1 MSPMKTIALILIDT
15 RHGRLGHAAS
25 LDHELAGTTVLQH
38 TLDRAA
44 AVKGV
49 DAVVLAVRGEAG
61 DTGDASADPCAGL
74 PCTAPVDTPCLRTSW
89 SLSAGEQAQHD
100 AIAAARKWS
109 LTAWRGGIAGM
120 TAYDEL
126 LPAGPIARLMAEHG
140 ADAAVVVRGD
150 WCCFDPA
157 LADEQLA
164 VFRSAPESFRLVFT
178 QAPPGLGALVV
189 DRKVAQDL
197 DQHRTTVARLL
208 CYNPDKPALDPIS
221 RDVCVA
227 VPASVRDRHRR
238 FIFDTPRAAQ
248 HLGAI
253 ADRLGGSFASA
264 GAAALAGAS
273 LALDTE
279 HPERQFDRLPQQWT
293 IELTPR
299 RKAGGPI
306 VPQHHLD
313 LPRPAMAPGLAR
325 DLVQQLGAVGDA
337 SVLLGGLGDALLH
350 DEWLSIAEAARHA
363 GVLGVGV
370 ETDLLSGDGT
380 IDRLRSA
387 PLDVLSVRINAD
399 TAAVYE
405 QLMGLD
411 GYKTVLDHLQS
422 LYSGGGR
429 FDRTQAPATTEND
442 GGGVG
447 WIVPRLVKV
456 ADNLKDMETF
466 FERWTRIMGW
476 AVIDRFETGEGLIP
490 DQSPVPMRV
499 PRPPGYTPPRH
510 RHKRRLTV
518 LSDGT
523 VTLCGQDWL
532 GRAPLGNAAEEPL
545 ETIWQR
551 SVERTARWLDT
562 PETDR
567 PICPDCHDWLAVQHA
582 CLAGTSA

>member
-1 MSPMKTIALILIDT
+1 MKTIALILIDT
-15 RHGRLGHAAS
+15 HCGRLGHAAS
-25 LDHELAGTTVLQH
+25 IGDTLAGETVLQH
-38 TLDRAA
+38 TVNRAA
-44 AVKGV
+44 AIQGI
-49 DAVVLAVRGEAG
+49 DAVVLATHAQHGG
-61 DTGDASADPCAGL
+61 PICDPADPCAGL
-74 PCTAPVDTPCLRTSW
+74 PCSPPQGVDCRRSSW
-89 SLSAGEQAQHD
+89 SLTESENAQHE

-126 LPAGPIARLMAEHG
+126 LPAGPIARLLAKHQ

-157 LADEQLA
+157 IADEQLA
-164 VFRSAPESFRLVFT
+164 VYRSAPESYRLVFT
-178 QAPPGLGALVV
+178 QAPPGLSALVV
-189 DRKVAQDL
+189 DRSVAEDL
-197 DQHRTTVARLL
+197 ATHRTTVARLL

-238 FIFDTPRAAQ
+238 FIHDTPRAAH
-248 HLGAI
+248 HLREI
-253 ADRLGGSFASA
+253 ADRLGSPFALA
-264 GAAALAGAS
+264 DAAAITEAS
-273 LALDTE
+273 RTLDTE
-279 HPERQFDRLPQQWT
+279 HPERQLDRLPQQWT
-293 IELTPR
+293 LELTPQR
-299 RKAGGPI
+299 QAVGPI

-313 LPRPAMAPGLAR
+313 LPRSAMDPVLAC
-325 DLVQQLGAVGDA
+325 DLMQQLGAVGDA

-350 DEWLSIAEAARHA
+350 DGWLPVVQEAKQS
-363 GVLGVGV
+363 GVMGIGI
-370 ETDLLSGDGT
+370 ETDLLCDDDT
-380 IDRLRSA
+380 IEALRSA

-411 GYKTVLDHLQS
+411 GYKTVLDNLQS
-422 LYSGGGR
+422 LYTGGGR
-429 FDRTQAPATTEND
+429 FDRTRKPGASDTGT
-442 GGGVG
+442 GGLG

-499 PRPPGYTPPRH
+499 PRPPAYAPPRH

-518 LSDGT
+518 LADGT

-532 GRAPLGNAAEEPL
+532 GRAPLGNANEDSL
-545 ETIWQR
+545 ETIWRR
-551 SVERTARWLDT
+551 SVEPASLLLDT
-562 PETDR
+562 PEAER
-567 PICPDCHDWLAVQHA
+567 PVCPDCLDWLAVQHE
-582 CLAGTSA
+582 CLHAVSA